1 MELLIMYSTCPLL
14 QQEELEELELE
25 ELEELEELQSELEVE
40 PSDPQ
45 TESALQ
51 VRL

>member
-1 MELLIMYSTCPLL
+1 MELLVMYSTCLLL
-14 QQEELEELELE
+14 QQGELEV
-25 ELEELEELQSELEVE
+25 ELEELQSELEVE

>member
-25 ELEELEELQSELEVE
+25 ELEEVQSELEVE

>member
-1 MELLIMYSTCPLL
+1 MYSTCPLL

-25 ELEELEELQSELEVE
+25 ELEEVQSELEVE
-40 PSDPQ
+40 SSDPQ

>member
-1 MELLIMYSTCPLL
+1 MYSTCLLL

-25 ELEELEELQSELEVE
+25 ELEELQSKLGVE

>member
-1 MELLIMYSTCPLL
+1 MYSTCLLL
-14 QQEELEELELE
+14 QQGELE
-25 ELEELEELQSELEVE
+25 EELEELQSELEVE

>member
-1 MELLIMYSTCPLL
+1 MYSTCLLL

-25 ELEELEELQSELEVE
+25 ELELEELEELQSELEVE
-40 PSDPQ
+40 PSDPR